1 MEGKQEK
8 GKDRENRSISAET
21 KVKEV
26 VGECAEN
33 LEKKESAE
41 SREERKETSQ
51 SSASSEIQAIIKE
64 IVEGEEG
71 KTYRVVAR
79 VVSVKKT
86 RGPTLFRLEDTS
98 GELTAAAF
106 QGKGVRAFPDIK
118 DGNVVVAAIMKSYD
132 RTRGSSSFFLTSMEK
147 LNEEQA
153 ISFLEELEK
162 NKKSHKD
169 RLLERVAENFEGKK
183 KREFITSFLSALID
197 TTAEG
202 RSLII
207 RYHNDIDGFVSA
219 LLFRELVFM
228 LSSHLQKRP
237 PVMKFYPMRRPWY
250 DLEDA
255 LQDIQCSKGDL
266 TSFCLVLLDNGS
278 TEDDVKALTVL
289 KGLGSRVLI
298 VDHHPPSEKISEVV
312 DGVLNPYLW
321 GSDKNETTAYII
333 YSMLDSLAKAKEREE
348 WWSLVASL
356 SLIADK
362 SKGEISES
370 FLAHM
375 REKVGEDNLEKLR
388 WVLDYMITVMSG
400 RLDLDFVKEL
410 LTSGKVWKIVNVL
423 YPAVKELIETR
434 IEEMESRLNIIENE
448 RIAVGIVDVRSSIRF
463 YPPAGRSTGVL
474 FERMR
479 ERFEKEGKSVALFCF
494 AGDSIIVRV
503 GEGEAMKLFS
513 KEFMDE
519 TIRKCI
525 DPAASAGGHD
535 VAYTI
540 KVEEPLHYRVKEE
553 IRKALLNGGKN
564 EKERE

>member
-8 GKDRENRSISAET
+8 EEDRQNRSINAT
-21 KVKEV
+21 KIKVKEV
-26 VGECAEN
+26 VDVNEENGEN
-33 LEKKESAE
+33 LEKKKSAE
-41 SREERKETSQ
+41 SREGGKEASQ
-51 SSASSEIQAIIKE
+51 SSTHSEVQATINE

-79 VVSVKKT
+79 VVSVRKT

-118 DGNVVVAAIMKSYD
+118 DGDVVVAVIVKSYD

-147 LNEEQA
+147 LSEEQA
-153 ISFLEELEK
+153 ISFLEDLEK

-169 RLLERVAENFEGKK
+169 MLLERVAENFEGKK

-197 TTAEG
+197 SITEG
-202 RSLII
+202 KSLIV

-219 LLFRELVFM
+219 LLFRKLVFM
-228 LSSHLQKRP
+228 LSSNLQKRP
-237 PVMKFYPMRRPWY
+237 PVMKFHPMRRPWY

-255 LQDIQCSKGDL
+255 LQDIQCSKGEL
-266 TSFCLVLLDNGS
+266 SSFCLVLLDNGS
-278 TEDDVKALTVL
+278 TEDDIKALAVL

-298 VDHHPPSEKISEVV
+298 VDHHPPSGKISEIA

-333 YSMLDSLAKAKEREE
+333 YSMLDSLAEEREE

-362 SKGEISES
+362 SKGEVSES
-370 FLAHM
+370 FLARM

-410 LTSGKVWKIVNVL
+410 LTSGKVWKIVNAL
-423 YPAVKELIETR
+423 YPAVKELIDSR
-434 IEEMESRLNIIENE
+434 IEEMESRLDIIENE
-448 RIAVGIVDVRSSIRF
+448 RMAVGIVDAGSSTRF
-463 YPPAGRSTGVL
+463 YPPAGRSTGIL

-503 GEGEAMKLFS
+503 GEGEAAKLFS
-513 KEFMDE
+513 KEFME
-519 TIRKCI
+519 EAIRKYI
-525 DPAASAGGHD
+525 SPAASAGGHD

-540 KVEEPLHYRVKEE
+540 KVEESLHPKVREE
-553 IRKALLNGGKN
+553 IRKALSRG
-564 EKERE
+564 